1 MGRLQHITIASD
13 FSEGAL
19 AAVDRGFLIAQ
30 ETGARCEMIHAL
42 GLDALAP
49 LRALLGVRATE
60 VSDKIAEDA
69 RARLQA
75 QTGQTRHGAGVATSL
90 RVEAGLAA
98 QVIHARAQASSADL
112 VVAGSHGSGFWQR
125 WVLGSTT
132 SSLLRKSRCPVLV
145 VRQRPA
151 GPYQRVLV
159 PVDFSR
165 GSMTSLRLA
174 RTLAPQAHLVLLHVF
189 DVPFEGKMHMAGVD
203 DDVIHQY
210 RIEAR
215 ERASQQLLHMVEDL
229 GLTNALHS
237 QIVAQGDAAHQVV
250 ALATQHCCDLI
261 VMGKHGTHVTE
272 ELLLGSVTLRVLA
285 ESDSDVLVVVDDLT

>member
-1 MGRLQHITIASD
+1 MQDLQHITIASD

-19 AAVDRGFLIAQ
+19 AAMDRGFQIARQ
-30 ETGARCEMIHAL
+30 AGARCEVIHAL

-49 LRALLGVRATE
+49 LRALLGSRTNE
-60 VSDKIAEDA
+60 VSEKITEDA

-75 QTGQTRHGAGVATSL
+75 QVNQIGHSVGVNTLL
-90 RVEAGLAA
+90 RVEAGQAA
-98 QVIHARAQASSADL
+98 QVIHAQAQASAANL
-112 VVAGSHGSGFWQR
+112 VVLGSHGSGFWQD
-125 WVLGSTT
+125 WVLGSTA
-132 SSLLRKSRCPVLV
+132 SSLLRKSHCPVLV
-145 VRQRPA
+145 VEKRPT

-189 DVPFEGKMHMAGVD
+189 EVPFEGKMQMAGVD
-203 DDVIHQY
+203 DNVIHQY

-215 ERASQQLLHMVEDL
+215 ERASQQLRHMLEDL
-229 GLTNALHS
+229 GLTDTPHS
-237 QIVAQGDAAHQVV
+237 QIVAQGDAARQVV
-250 ALATQHCCDLI
+250 ALAHQHSCDLI

-272 ELLLGSVTLRVLA
+272 ELLLGSVTRRVLA
-285 ESDSDVLVVVDDLT
+285 ESDCDVLVVVDALS